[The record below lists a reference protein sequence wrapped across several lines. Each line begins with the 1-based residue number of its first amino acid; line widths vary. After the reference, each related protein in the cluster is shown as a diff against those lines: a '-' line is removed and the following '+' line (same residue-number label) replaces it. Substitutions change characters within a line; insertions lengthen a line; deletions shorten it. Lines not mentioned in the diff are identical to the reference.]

1 LETICNPVWTFEVLT
16 VSNPAFATK
25 NQARTTQ
32 GRKKHVIT
40 EQVGL
45 HRPHLRARH
54 RPPCLFHTNPI
65 RWIHR
70 SEVPAMSRRT
80 LFIIDESQAFRD
92 TAAQW
97 LDPAG
102 YRIVGLA
109 GPQQALEVLGEWQEA
124 RMRPGAPHDL
134 ACLMIEVQMS
144 AVSGLRLYESL
155 TARGLRLPVVYVS
168 HDGDVPT
175 VVEAMKKHHAIDFL
189 EKPTLPDLL
198 RDAVN
203 EAFSQAHD
211 IMQSSWA
218 QREFEQR
225 IASLSPREADVMEGL
240 KDGKSNKI
248 MARELSLSPKTVE
261 LYRSK
266 LMKKMQAQNVTHLI
280 RMMSTGLA
288 L

>member
-1 LETICNPVWTFEVLT
+1 
-16 VSNPAFATK
+16 
-25 NQARTTQ
+25 
-32 GRKKHVIT
+32 
-40 EQVGL
+40 
-45 HRPHLRARH
+45 
-54 RPPCLFHTNPI
+54 
-65 RWIHR
+65 
-70 SEVPAMSRRT
+70 MSRRT

-97 LDPAG
+97 LDAAG
-102 YRIVGLA
+102 YRIVGLD
-109 GPQQALEVLGEWQEA
+109 GPHDALQVLGDWQEA

-134 ACLMIEVQMS
+134 ACLMIEVQM
-144 AVSGLRLYESL
+144 AAMSGLRLYESL
-155 TARGLRLPVVYVS
+155 TAQGLRLPVVYVS
-168 HDGDVPT
+168 HEGDVPT
-175 VVEAMKKHHAIDFL
+175 VVEAMKKHQAIDFL

-198 RDAVN
+198 RQAVD
-203 EAFSQAHD
+203 EAFCHAHE

-225 IASLSPREADVMEGL
+225 VASLSPREADVMEGL

-266 LMKKMQAQNVTHLI
+266 LMKKMQAQNVTQLI